1 MGEVGVGEGGGQNT
15 PRAVGGKPE
24 DLEELGMQGNQ
35 AEDGKVKEGKDDKG
49 DTNAAEAGQVAVK
62 GIDSH
67 SPYKDKKR
75 K

>member
-1 MGEVGVGEGGGQNT
+1 MGKVGVGEGGGQNA
-15 PRAVGGKPE
+15 PRAIGGKPE
-24 DLEELGMQGNQ
+24 DLKELRVQGNQ
-35 AEDGKVKEGKDDKG
+35 AEEGKVKEREDDKG